1 MRMIKTLV
9 LAAAIAAPL
18 GFAVAGPMKGHP
30 NLEAA
35 QKALDTALDKITA
48 SQKANEWDE
57 GGHAKK
63 AKEAI
68 DLAKAELVEAAKADN
83 AKK

>member
-9 LAAAIAAPL
+9 LAAAVVAPL

-68 DLAKAELVEAAKADN
+68 ELAKGELVEAAKADN

>member
-1 MRMIKTLV
+1 MRMIKTLI
-9 LAAAIAAPL
+9 LAAAVAAPL

-35 QKALDTALDKITA
+35 QKALDTAAEKITA

-68 DLAKAELVEAAKADN
+68 DLAKAELVEAAKFDN
-83 AKK
+83 SKK

>member
-9 LAAAIAAPL
+9 LAAAVAAPL

-35 QKALDTALDKITA
+35 QKALDTALEKITA
-48 SQKANEWDE
+48 SQKANEFDE

-63 AKEAI
+63 AKDAI
-68 DLAKAELVEAAKADN
+68 QLAHDELVEAAKFDN
-83 AKK
+83 SKK

>member
-1 MRMIKTLV
+1 MRTIKTLI
-9 LAAAIAAPL
+9 LAAAVAAPL

-35 QKALDTALDKITA
+35 QKALDTALEKITA

>member
-9 LAAAIAAPL
+9 LAAAVIAPL

-68 DLAKAELVEAAKADN
+68 ELAKGELVEAAKTDN

>member
-1 MRMIKTLV
+1 MRTIKTLI
-9 LAAAIAAPL
+9 LAAAVVAPL

-35 QKALDTALDKITA
+35 QKALDTALEKITD

-68 DLAKAELVEAAKADN
+68 DLAKAELIEAAKADN